1 MLQTHLVRRVATRC
15 RVNMPFGNLKLNDGN
30 EVGSSITTH
39 VSLIW
44 ESSVHLSQIP
54 AIAFGTGSKWY
65 EKVGKEK
72 LKLYLKSRSNSNCG
86 ILHWLGCANIRR
98 AGIRERLLPYR
109 HSAKFVIRAR
119 LLYVTIKL
127 RTFLSV
133 YKNEDSVGDAV
144 REAGLKR
151 EELYITTKYG
161 GGVIR
166 ESFETSLKKVS
177 HRSLSRSIS
186 IVVLTRGDIA

>member
-1 MLQTHLVRRVATRC
+1 
-15 RVNMPFGNLKLNDGN
+15 MPFGNLKLNDGN

-65 EKVGKEK
+65 EKVGKER

-86 ILHWLGCANIRR
+86 IHWLGCANIRR

-109 HSAKFVIRAR
+109 HSAKSVIRAR
-119 LLYVTIKL
+119 LLYVTVKL